1 MTPRGRLDVTGCL
14 TVGQDGQGF
23 LDVSTGGGLTTNE
36 AILGDGATGKST
48 AVAVVTDPN
57 SFWRSQSLVIGNR
70 SNASLTV
77 SNKANV
83 DSDQIDIGTHAGV
96 LGLLDIDNAALI
108 VTDLVVGS
116 GASGNL
122 ILRNGGTIESD
133 TFTIGAFGNQNTSN
147 SSTSVESNGE
157 LRVNDI
163 VSVENGT
170 LTINGGARGQGRRQD
185 GTRDCRQHN
194 RQRRPG

>member
-1 MTPRGRLDVTGCL
+1 M
-14 TVGQDGQGF
+14 
-23 LDVSTGGGLTTNE
+23 
-36 AILGDGATGKST
+36 
-48 AVAVVTDPN
+48 
-57 SFWRSQSLVIGNR
+57 
-70 SNASLTV
+70 TV

-170 LTINGGARGQGRRQD
+170 LTINGGGVD
-185 GTRDCRQHN
+185 RDAGKMGPAIAGSTIDKGAWLRS
-194 RQRRPG
+194 